1 MTETFHPPSSRA
13 RSADSIRD
21 CSAHNGCRTAGG
33 RGVVAHRGPGT
44 ARSAAWGLVL
54 LACCGVGAVAQEPV
68 LRISDAW
75 VRAMPPGQRMTAAY
89 LHIEN
94 TGDDTVL
101 VEGVE
106 TSVGRASLHETLRE
120 GDRVRM
126 QAKERLEIP
135 AGESVVLAPRGLH
148 VMLTELARTP
158 AEGES
163 IRLCVSGSAPTV
175 CVDAPVLR
183 RAPGHD
189 ESDGGGSH
197 RHHDA

>member
-1 MTETFHPPSSRA
+1 MTESFRPQRFHAPRTRSGKRSSRNVGVAA
-13 RSADSIRD
+13 RR
-21 CSAHNGCRTAGG
+21 RT
-33 RGVVAHRGPGT
+33 VARPV
-44 ARSAAWGLVL
+44 AAWALGL
-54 LACCGVGAVAQEPV
+54 LACAGAMAQEPV
-68 LRISDAW
+68 LQISDAW

-89 LHIEN
+89 LCIEN
-94 TGDDTVL
+94 PGDEAVL

-106 TSVGRASLHETLRE
+106 TSVGRASLHETLRD

-135 AGESVVLAPRGLH
+135 AGEAMILAPRGLH

-163 IRLCVSGSAPTV
+163 IRLCVNGSSPTV

-183 RAPGHD
+183 RAPADD
-189 ESDGGGSH
+189 ESDDDGSAH